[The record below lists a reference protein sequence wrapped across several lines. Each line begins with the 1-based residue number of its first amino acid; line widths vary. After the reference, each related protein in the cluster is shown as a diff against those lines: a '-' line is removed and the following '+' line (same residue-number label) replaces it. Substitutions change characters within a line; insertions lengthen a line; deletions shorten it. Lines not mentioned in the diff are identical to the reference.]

1 MITGGGTM
9 PETREQSGTNAFDVA
24 RLRGQFPALDQ
35 QVHGKPLVYLDNA
48 ATTQKPERVIQAVS
62 DFYRTSNANVHRG
75 LHELSVRATR
85 LYEAARVEV
94 AGFIGA
100 SEPAECIFTSGVTD
114 SINLLAYTLGRSRL
128 GEGDRVL
135 LTGMEHHSNIV
146 PWQIACDQ
154 VGASI
159 DVIPV
164 TDTGELDLAAASDLI
179 GPRTK
184 VVSCVYVSNTLGT
197 VNDVASVCALAR
209 DAGAL
214 SVVDAAQAGAHVP
227 IDVQKI
233 GCDFLALSG
242 HKMYGPT
249 GIGVLYGKLGLLADL
264 PPFRGGGEMIETVSF
279 AGSTYA
285 APPARFE
292 AGTPNIAGAVG
303 LAEAV
308 RFVDSLDRQAV
319 HAHEMALLEHATRRL
334 SAIEGL
340 RLIGTAEDK
349 IPILTFV
356 IEGVHP
362 YDLAPVLDHYGV
374 AIRTG
379 HHCTQPLMERFGV
392 TAAARASL
400 TAYNTLDEVDIF
412 VDALERA
419 KKMLTA

>member
-1 MITGGGTM
+1 M
-9 PETREQSGTNAFDVA
+9 PETHDQSEAVLFDVA
-24 RLRGQFPALDQ
+24 GLRAQFPALDQ
-35 QVHGKPLVYLDNA
+35 LVHGKPLVYLDNA
-48 ATTQKPERVIQAVS
+48 ATTQKPERVIDAITEY
-62 DFYRTSNANVHRG
+62 YRHSNANVHRG

-85 LYEAARVEV
+85 LYEQARVEV

-100 SEPAECIFTSGVTD
+100 SEPAECIFTGGVTD

-128 GEGDRVL
+128 SEGDRVL

-146 PWQIACDQ
+146 PWQIACEQ

-164 TDTGELDLAAASDLI
+164 TDSGELDLAAARELI

-184 VVSCVYVSNTLGT
+184 VVSCVFVSNTLGT
-197 VNDVASVCALAR
+197 INDVASVCAMAR
-209 DAGAL
+209 EVGAL
-214 SVVDAAQAGAHVP
+214 SVIDAAQAGAHVP

-242 HKMYGPT
+242 HKAYGPT
-249 GIGVLYGKLGLLADL
+249 GIGVLYGKLNLLAEL

-292 AGTPNIAGAVG
+292 AGTPNIAGTVG

-308 RFVDSLDRQAV
+308 RFVGSLDRAAV
-319 HAHEMALLEHATRRL
+319 DAHERRLLEHATMRL
-334 SAIEGL
+334 LRIDGL
-340 RLIGTAEDK
+340 RLIGTAKDK

-356 IEGVHP
+356 IDGVHP

-392 TAAARASL
+392 TAAARASF
-400 TAYNTLDEVDIF
+400 TAYNTLEEVDVF

>member
-1 MITGGGTM
+1 M
-9 PETREQSGTNAFDVA
+9 PETHDQSEAVLFDVA
-24 RLRGQFPALDQ
+24 GLRAQFPALDQ
-35 QVHGKPLVYLDNA
+35 LVHGKPLVYLDNA
-48 ATTQKPERVIQAVS
+48 ATTQKPERVIDAITEY
-62 DFYRTSNANVHRG
+62 YRHSNANVHRG

-85 LYEAARVEV
+85 LYEQARVEV

-100 SEPAECIFTSGVTD
+100 SEPAECIFTGGVTD

-128 GEGDRVL
+128 SEGDRVL

-146 PWQIACDQ
+146 PWQIACEQ

-164 TDTGELDLAAASDLI
+164 TDTGELDMAVARELI

-184 VVSCVYVSNTLGT
+184 IVSCVYVSNTLGT
-197 VNDVASVCALAR
+197 INDVGSVCALAR
-209 DAGAL
+209 EVGAL

-249 GIGVLYGKLGLLADL
+249 GIGVLYGKLNLLAEL

-308 RFVDSLDRQAV
+308 RFVGSLDRAAV
-319 HAHEMALLEHATRRL
+319 DAHERRLLEHATMRL
-334 SAIEGL
+334 LRIDGL
-340 RLIGTAEDK
+340 RLIGTAKDK

-356 IEGVHP
+356 IDGVHP

-392 TAAARASL
+392 TAAARASF
-400 TAYNTLDEVDIF
+400 TAYNTLEEVDVF